1 MVTAESID
9 CNMQKSS
16 VATFIIQYG
25 ANQTQEAQLVSVS
38 FSLWSEGLAIHDVV
52 FEDES
57 ESSRENAF
65 NTGS

>member
-25 ANQTQEAQLVSVS
+25 ANQPQEAQLASVS

-65 NTGS
+65 NIGS